1 MEIVLGVGFV
11 VLVVWAAWR
20 VSKTQ
25 SDDKPVASHSRSTPA
40 QPTHAQK
47 MAKIESELRAEID
60 RSVERDFG
68 RLSAAPDL
76 RRVETK
82 RTPDHIPPL
91 PSNLGIEAWSPR
103 TQQLEVAGE
112 WYRAANLRALF
123 AKHAKVSESGTEI
136 RLPAVLVPDPTNP
149 YDGRAVAV
157 YVGGLHVGYMERP
170 DAKKYHHH
178 IAELPGGELVVTS
191 RQWLRASV
199 DDTWARVT
207 LSLPLPDHLAC
218 PNPFGTECVSLPP
231 GSTIQVTKEEDYME
245 HLVGLLD
252 RYGSEKV
259 VAASLRSVIEKR
271 PRSAVELVAV
281 DIDGEQVG
289 VLSTTQTAN
298 FLPLV
303 KRAEAEDR
311 QVFCRAS
318 LRGNSLKADV
328 ALHARKLHELD
339 ESELAQVFASTSA

>member
-1 MEIVLGVGFV
+1 MQRSIGPWSVTSV
-11 VLVVWAAWR
+11 VCRQCRTFAE
-20 VSKTQ
+20 
-25 SDDKPVASHSRSTPA
+25 SR
-40 QPTHAQK
+40 
-47 MAKIESELRAEID
+47 
-60 RSVERDFG
+60 
-68 RLSAAPDL
+68 
-76 RRVETK
+76 RRGP
-82 RTPDHIPPL
+82 PDHRPPL
-91 PSNLGIEAWSPR
+91 PTSLGKEAWSPR

-136 RLPAVLVPDPTNP
+136 RLRAVLVPDPTNP
-149 YDGRAVAV
+149 FAGKAVAV
-157 YVGGLHVGYMERP
+157 YVDGMHVGYMERP

-178 IAELPGGELVVTS
+178 IAKLSGGELVVTS

-207 LSLPLPDHLAC
+207 LSLPLPDQLEC
-218 PNPFGTECVSLPP
+218 PNPFGAECVSLPP

-245 HLVGLLD
+245 HLGGLLD

-259 VAASLRSVIEKR
+259 VAASLRSVIEQR

-281 DIDGEQVG
+281 DIDGEQAG

-303 KRAEAEDR
+303 KRAEAEGR
-311 QVFCRAS
+311 QVVCRAS

-328 ALHARKLHELD
+328 ALHARKAHELD
-339 ESELAQVFASTSA
+339 EKELAELFASPSS